1 MLRDTGINGVMM
13 VKTGQVDPST
23 LTGIDLYRKVIMV
36 NSYLIQVSVA
46 RMYVGTPAFTGR
58 QGHAW
63 VRRRRIF
70 SGRA

>member
-1 MLRDTGINGVMM
+1 MLRDTGITGVM

-23 LTGIDLYRKVIMV
+23 LTGIYRKVIMV

-46 RMYVGTPAFTGR
+46 RIYAGTPAFTGR

-63 VRRRRIF
+63 VGRRRIF